1 MRLSLTYDRGKKMA
15 RHQELTANN
24 TGVAVYLCDPH
35 SLWQRGTNENTN
47 GLIRQFPPKGSDLS
61 GYSQERIDAIA
72 DELNGRPQKHSIG
85 PRPLRSTAAGWRASR
100 RNQTPSNK
108 LAWCCTWT

>member
-15 RHQELTANN
+15 RHQELTAN
-24 TGVAVYLCDPH
+24 TGVAVYFCDPH

-47 GLIRQFPPKGSDLS
+47 GLIRQFLPKDSDLS

-72 DELNGRPQKHSIG
+72 DELNGRPRKTLDWATPFEVYS
-85 PRPLRSTAAGWRASR
+85 GWLALL
-100 RNQTPSNK
+100 QTQPD
-108 LAWCCTWT
+108 AIQ